1 MEGESSHASS
11 MLHRALAF
19 AAKAHDRQTRKY
31 TGDPY
36 IVHPVEVMG
45 LIVAH
50 CRDPYYHRPEVLAAA
65 VLHDVVEDT
74 PVSLNRIE
82 VEFGKEVRD
91 YVEGLTDIYG
101 AGYRDEKGHRL
112 NRAER
117 KAKEAWRLAQCGS
130 IVQTIKCAD
139 LISNSR
145 TIVEFDRE
153 FAKTYIP
160 EKRAILSGLLR
171 AESNLWMLAQ
181 VTLEASEAKIA
192 A

>member
-1 MEGESSHASS
+1 
-11 MLHRALAF
+11 MLEKALAF
-19 AAKAHDRQTRKY
+19 AAEAHRNQTRKY

-45 LIVAH
+45 LLIAH
-50 CRDPYYHRPEVLAAA
+50 VRDPYYHRPEVLAAA

-74 PVSLNRIE
+74 PIDLFQIGF
-82 VEFGKEVRD
+82 EFGPQVRE
-91 YVEGLTDIYG
+91 YVKGLTDVYTS
-101 AGYRDEKGHRL
+101 GYVDETGHRL

-117 KAKEAWRLAQCGS
+117 KAKEAWRLAQTDP
-130 IVQTIKCAD
+130 VTQTIKCAD

-145 TIVEFDRE
+145 SIVEYDPD

-181 VTLEASEAKIA
+181 VVLENSEAKLA